1 MVKVC
6 GCLSLSHHS
15 MRQPASAK
23 SAKSPRRFHH
33 SFATE
38 RLSIP
43 LLWEALAYGNID
55 DPLPEDGAY
64 YVNRLAGWGCGFPSK
79 PGILQSDILLA
90 LPHRARMV
98 RQRRVGLRRRRRRM
112 RTGVP
117 VAGRLRLRAMLRG
130 SSVMA
135 LRMRRW
141 PRYQVSPR

>member
-1 MVKVC
+1 MGILMIRCPKTGLTMSTGWQVEAAV
-6 GCLSLSHHS
+6 
-15 MRQPASAK
+15 
-23 SAKSPRRFHH
+23 
-33 SFATE
+33 FA
-38 RLSIP
+38 
-43 LLWEALAYGNID
+43 
-55 DPLPEDGAY
+55 
-64 YVNRLAGWGCGFPSK
+64 SK

-135 LRMRRW
+135 LRMRR
-141 PRYQVSPR
+141 